1 VARALTP
8 REPLPIN
15 VAGKGVVGTPVM
27 LSHADVWRGVDRLAE
42 VNGLTPSGLA
52 RRSGLDPTTFN
63 KSKRATRDGRPRWPS
78 TESLAKILEAT
89 HTSFGEF
96 VALVDPGAATL
107 PRPTVPYVPLSRMA
121 ASQFDPAGFP
131 AATFERIEL
140 ANLAG
145 PHLYAI
151 ELDTDAFAPVYR
163 QGDTLLVAP
172 DAGVRRGDRV
182 VAMLARAA
190 PRLGTLVRKTAEHVT
205 LGGIAKP
212 EVTEELRLGDVAW
225 LARIVWAAQ

>member
-1 VARALTP
+1 
-8 REPLPIN
+8 
-15 VAGKGVVGTPVM
+15 M

-42 VNGLTPSGLA
+42 VNGLTASGLA

-89 HTSFGEF
+89 HTTFAEF
-96 VALVDPGAATL
+96 VTLVDPGAATV

-121 ASQFDPAGFP
+121 PGQFDEAGFP
-131 AATFERIEL
+131 VATFERIEL
-140 ANLAG
+140 SHLGGA
-145 PHLYAI
+145 HLYAI
-151 ELDTDAFAPVYR
+151 EVDSEAFAPVYR

-182 VAMLARAA
+182 VLMPVRE
-190 PRLGTLVRKTAEHVT
+190 PPELGTLVRKTAEHIT
-205 LGGIAKP
+205 LAGIAATGTT
-212 EVTEELRLGDVAW
+212 TERRVGDVAW

>member
-1 VARALTP
+1 
-8 REPLPIN
+8 
-15 VAGKGVVGTPVM
+15 M

-42 VNGLTPSGLA
+42 VNGLSPSGLA

-89 HTSFGEF
+89 HTTFAEF
-96 VALVDPGAATL
+96 VGMVDPNAATL

-121 ASQFDPAGFP
+121 ASQFDSSGFP
-131 AATFERIEL
+131 TAAFERIEL

-182 VAMLARAA
+182 VAMPARDA
-190 PRLGTLVRKTAEHVT
+190 PRLGTLVRKTAQTMT
-205 LGGIAKP
+205 LGGIAEP
-212 EVTEELRLGDVAW
+212 AATEELRVADVAW

>member
-1 VARALTP
+1 
-8 REPLPIN
+8 
-15 VAGKGVVGTPVM
+15 M

-89 HTSFGEF
+89 HTSFAEF
-96 VALVDPGAATL
+96 VALIDPSAATL

-121 ASQFDPAGFP
+121 ASQFDGAGFP
-131 AATFERIEL
+131 AAAFERIEL
-140 ANLAG
+140 SNLAG

-151 ELDTDAFAPVYR
+151 ELDSDAFAPVYR

-172 DAGVRRGDRV
+172 DAGVRRGDRI
-182 VAMLARAA
+182 VAMATREG

-205 LGGIAKP
+205 LGGIAQP
-212 EVTEELRLGDVAW
+212 EVSEELRIADIAW

>member
-1 VARALTP
+1 
-8 REPLPIN
+8 
-15 VAGKGVVGTPVM
+15 M

-42 VNGLTPSGLA
+42 VNGLTASGLA

-89 HTSFGEF
+89 HTSFAEF
-96 VALVDPGAATL
+96 VALVDPSAAML

-121 ASQFDPAGFP
+121 ASQFDGAGFP
-131 AATFERIEL
+131 AASFERIEL
-140 ANLAG
+140 SNLAG

-151 ELDTDAFAPVYR
+151 ELDSDAFGPVYR
-163 QGDTLLVAP
+163 AGDTILVAP
-172 DAGVRRGDRV
+172 DAGVRRGDRIV
-182 VAMLARAA
+182 LMPTAGG

-205 LGGIAKP
+205 LGGIARS
-212 EVTEELRLGDVAW
+212 EESEELRLADVAW

>member
-1 VARALTP
+1 
-8 REPLPIN
+8 
-15 VAGKGVVGTPVM
+15 M

-78 TESLAKILEAT
+78 TESLSKILEAT
-89 HTSFGEF
+89 HTSFADF
-96 VALVDPGAATL
+96 VAMVDPGAATL

-121 ASQFDPAGFP
+121 AAQFDPAGFP
-131 AATFERIEL
+131 AAAFERIEL
-140 ANLAG
+140 ANFGG

-151 ELDTDAFAPVYR
+151 DVDTDAFAPVYR

-172 DAGVRRGDRV
+172 DAGVRRGDRIL
-182 VAMLARAA
+182 AMPTRGG
-190 PRLGTLVRKTAEHVT
+190 PRLGTLVRQTAEHVT
-205 LGGIAKP
+205 LGGIARP

>member
-1 VARALTP
+1 
-8 REPLPIN
+8 
-15 VAGKGVVGTPVM
+15 M
-27 LSHADVWRGVDRLAE
+27 LSHGDVWRGVDRLAE

-78 TESLAKILEAT
+78 TESLSKILEAT
-89 HTSFGEF
+89 HTSFAEF

-107 PRPTVPYVPLSRMA
+107 PRPTVPYVPLSRMM
-121 ASQFDPAGFP
+121 ASQFDAAGFP
-131 AATFERIEL
+131 AAAFERIEL
-140 ANLAG
+140 AHLAG

-151 ELDTDAFAPVYR
+151 ELDSDVFGPVYR

-182 VAMLARAA
+182 VAMPARDG
-190 PRLGTLVRKTAEHVT
+190 PRLGILLRKTAETVT
-205 LGGIAKP
+205 LAGIARP
-212 EVTEELRLGDVAW
+212 EETEDLRVADVAW
-225 LARIVWAAQ
+225 LARIVWATQ